1 MKEKSRKRRE
11 AKVGKPI
18 ADFIVALA
26 MCVVAILEI
35 MAWAELGYK
44 WIAAMK
50 IVATLLTIVNSLSR
64 EEEK

>member
-1 MKEKSRKRRE
+1 MGRT
-11 AKVGKPI
+11 I

-26 MCVVAILEI
+26 ACVVAILEI

-50 IVATLLTIVNSLSR
+50 IVVALLTIVNSLSR